1 MRYLRRFNEAIS
13 GIEDNLQWVE
23 DSLLELTDLGYN
35 IEVRQFTVYP
45 NLSGMKVTIEGCK
58 LKSYGDRLLPISIG
72 ENLLTIDSYLRE
84 EGFVGY
90 NPYDYDNEYSQ
101 SRYELRVSAFLKNI
115 RSPYEN
121 ELSKFVKTLDRIR
134 DRDWVIQDINNLKA
148 PFDSVSVSYFR
159 PENKL
164 DEAIDMS
171 RLDIQDMDVRLDIQ
185 DILLELEECEIEYS
199 IIDVN
204 YWRYP
209 VVDDPNA
216 ELKSH
221 TCFKVNIKDNKD
233 RFFRLEDIM
242 DVILRLKD
250 YLKETNF
257 SIDIGIPNSDEYYP
271 MDIFM
276 EEFKGEELYHINLYI
291 FKKD

>member
-1 MRYLRRFNEAIS
+1 MKYLRRFNESSLNLSSKS

-23 DSLLELTDLGYN
+23 DSLLELTDIGYN
-35 IEVRQFTVYP
+35 IEVRQFTVSTH
-45 NLSGMKVTIEGCK
+45 LSGIKVTIKGGK
-58 LKSYGDRLLPISIG
+58 PKMLLPISIG

-101 SRYELRVSAFLKNI
+101 SRYEVRVDAFLKNF

-121 ELSKFVKTLDRIR
+121 ELSKFVKSLD
-134 DRDWVIQDINNLKA
+134 DIKDHSLQKIILNA
-148 PFDSVSVSYFR
+148 PFDNVSVRYFK
-159 PENKL
+159 PEAKV
-164 DEAIDMS
+164 DESKIS
-171 RLDIQDMDVRLDIQ
+171 TDMDIRLDIQ
-185 DILLELEECEIEYS
+185 DILLELEEYEIEYS
-199 IIDVN
+199 IRDVDYFN
-204 YWRYP
+204 D
-209 VVDDPNA
+209 VFSFK
-216 ELKSH
+216 LGKSKS
-221 TCFKVNIKDNKD
+221 CFKVNIKDNKD
-233 RFFRLEDIM
+233 RFFRLENIM

-257 SIDIGIPNSDEYYP
+257 SIDIGIPNSDDCYP